1 MLDRYIFASILF
13 LILDILYLNL
23 NERIFQNQIIT
34 VQRVILQP
42 NYLAIIAT
50 YILLCFT
57 ISYFIIRP
65 HKDIR
70 EAFLL
75 GLCIYG
81 VFELTNMSIFK
92 KWELKTVIMDTLWGG
107 IVFALTTQGTYMYF
121 SR

>member
-1 MLDRYIFASILF
+1 MLNRYIFASILF
-13 LILDILYLNL
+13 LILDIVFLNL
-23 NERIFQNQIIT
+23 NERMFQNQIIA

-50 YILLCFT
+50 YLLLCFT
-57 ISYFIIRP
+57 LSYFIIRP
-65 HKDIR
+65 HKDIS

-75 GLCIYG
+75 GLCVYG
-81 VFELTNMSIFK
+81 VFELTNKSIFK
-92 KWELKTVIMDTLWGG
+92 KWELKTVMMDTLWGG